1 MSIIDVTKDNYE
13 QEVIKSEIPV
23 LIDFNAAWCGPCR
36 MLRPVLEE
44 IAEERNDYKIVSIN
58 IDKEEALAEEFNVY
72 SIPCLVIMKNGKEE
86 NRSVGFK
93 PKEEIE
99 SFIRGN

>member
-36 MLRPVLEE
+36 MLRQ
-44 IAEERNDYKIVSIN
+44 Y
-58 IDKEEALAEEFNVY
+58 
-72 SIPCLVIMKNGKEE
+72 
-86 NRSVGFK
+86 
-93 PKEEIE
+93 
-99 SFIRGN
+99 

>member
-58 IDKEEALAEEFNVY
+58 IDKEESLAEEFNVY